1 MAAAQRSTGP
11 GKAAASIAEHIL
23 IGLSAAPS
31 NPKVIRTAARLCEA
45 FHGRFT
51 ALYVMNAA
59 AKAQDTKTQQ
69 RLRDNMRLAEQLG
82 ARIVTVYG
90 EDIPQQMAEYARVS
104 GVTKIVVGRTNAR
117 VPPARAQE
125 LRGPAQ

>member
-1 MAAAQRSTGP
+1 MITKESWGKTAA
-11 GKAAASIAEHIL
+11 GKEVFL
-23 IGLSAAPS
+23 YTLTNQNGLS
-31 NPKVIRTAARLCEA
+31 VQVTT
-45 FHGRFT
+45 F
-51 ALYVMNAA
+51 
-59 AKAQDTKTQQ
+59 
-69 RLRDNMRLAEQLG
+69 G